1 MTTAG
6 GNLGIVVLAAGR
18 GTRMRS
24 ERAKVLH
31 TIAGKPLVLWVLD
44 AALALGPSRVAVVVG
59 HEADEVRR
67 VCERHLTMRGAAG
80 TRVSYPIQT
89 EQRGTGDAV
98 RVAMRVLADA
108 SGDVVILYGDVPALT
123 TATVARLV
131 ARHRETGALLS
142 LLTTT
147 VDDPAGYGRI
157 RRNASGDVVAI
168 VEERDLAAGDR
179 GIREINPGIY
189 CTSVAFLEKA
199 LARLRDDNAQRE
211 YYLTDIVA
219 TAVAEGGCV
228 TSVAVKNADEVAGI
242 NSRAELAVLEAGV
255 RRALVERWMQAGV
268 TFRDPTSAYLEES
281 VTIGPDSEIGPN
293 VQLLGRTRIGRG
305 CRIDGMALLRD
316 VEIGEDVHLRLGTVA
331 TECRIGDGAMIGP
344 FAHLRPGSELGPSVH
359 IGNFVETKKARLGRG
374 TKANHLTYLGDV
386 EIGEDTNVGA
396 GTITCNY
403 DGFAKHRT
411 VIGSRVQ
418 IGSDTQLVAP
428 VTVADD
434 VYIGAGTTVTR
445 DVPEG
450 HLVVSR
456 VPQRQVPG
464 WVSRRRAKAASG
476 TPVKAAGGA
485 PAKAGEAPRAT
496 KVTPLAR
503 ATPKSTGAR
512 RRTKKGRAKAAAKPT
527 RQPPRKR
534 ARATGARRGKR

>member
-6 GNLGIVVLAAGR
+6 GNLAVIVLAAGR

-44 AALALGPSRVAVVVG
+44 AALALDPERIAVVVG
-59 HEADEVRR
+59 HEAEEVRG
-67 VCERHLTMRGAAG
+67 VCERHLGARGGG
-80 TRVSYPIQT
+80 TRVAYPLQT

-98 RVAMRVLADA
+98 RVAMPSLAGT
-108 SGDVVILYGDVPALT
+108 SGDVVILYGDTPALT
-123 TATVARLV
+123 TATIATLV

-142 LLTTT
+142 LLTTI
-147 VDDPAGYGRI
+147 VDEPTGYGRI
-157 RRNASGDVVAI
+157 RRNARGDVVAI
-168 VEERDLAAGDR
+168 VEERDLATAEHD
-179 GIREINPGIY
+179 IREINPGIY
-189 CTSVAFLEKA
+189 CTSAAFLGKA
-199 LARLRDDNAQRE
+199 LARLNNENAQRE

-219 TAVAEGGCV
+219 TAVADGGTV
-228 TSVAVKNADEVAGI
+228 TSVTVENPDEVAGI

-255 RRALVERWMQAGV
+255 RRALVESWMRAGV
-268 TFRDPTSAYLEES
+268 TFRDPASAYLEES
-281 VTIGPDSEIGPN
+281 VTIGPDTEIGPN
-293 VQLLGRTRIGRG
+293 VQLLGATRIGRG

-316 VEIGEDVHLRLGTVA
+316 VEVGDGVLLRLGTVA
-331 TECRIGDGAMIGP
+331 TECRIGDGAAVGP

-359 IGNFVETKKARLGRG
+359 IGNFVETKKARLGKG

-464 WVSRRRAKAASG
+464 WVSRRRAKAAG
-476 TPVKAAGGA
+476 TA
-485 PAKAGEAPRAT
+485 PAEPPARDARPT
-496 KVTPLAR
+496 KVTPIAR
-503 ATPKSTGAR
+503 TSKPASVSG

>member
-6 GNLGIVVLAAGR
+6 GNLAVVVLAAGR

-44 AALALGPSRVAVVVG
+44 AALALGPGRVAVVVG

-67 VCERHLTMRGAAG
+67 VCERHLTARDTGGARLA
-80 TRVSYPIQT
+80 YPLQT

-98 RVAMRVLADA
+98 RVALPALADV
-108 SGDVVILYGDVPALT
+108 SGDVVILYGDTPALT
-123 TATVARLV
+123 SETIARLV

-147 VDDPAGYGRI
+147 VDEPTGYGRI
-157 RRNASGDVVAI
+157 RRNAGGDVVAI
-168 VEERDLAAGDR
+168 VEERDLAPAER
-179 GIREINPGIY
+179 AIREINPGIY
-189 CTSVAFLEKA
+189 CTSAAFLAKA
-199 LARLRDDNAQRE
+199 LARLSNDNAQRE

-219 TAVAEGGCV
+219 TAVAEGGTV
-228 TSVAVKNADEVAGI
+228 TSVAVEDPDEVAGI
-242 NSRAELAVLEAGV
+242 NSRAELAALEAGV
-255 RRALVERWMQAGV
+255 RRALVEDWMRAGV
-268 TFRDPTSAYLEES
+268 TFRDPASAYLEES
-281 VTIGPDSEIGPN
+281 VTIGPDTEIGPN
-293 VQLLGRTRIGRG
+293 VQLLGATRIGRG

-316 VEIGEDVHLRLGTVA
+316 VEVGDGVLLRLGTVA
-331 TECRIGDGAMIGP
+331 TECRIGDGSTVGP

-359 IGNFVETKKARLGRG
+359 IGNFVETKKARLGKG

-428 VTVADD
+428 VTIADD
-434 VYIGAGTTVTR
+434 VYIGAGTTVTH

-456 VPQRQVPG
+456 VPQRQVAG
-464 WVSRRRAKAASG
+464 WVSRRRAKATGA
-476 TPVKAAGGA
+476 TEAA
-485 PAKAGEAPRAT
+485 PAVARARDSA

-503 ATPKSTGAR
+503 TTKPSSGSG
-512 RRTKKGRAKAAAKPT
+512 RRTKKGRAKAAAKPS